1 LTSDDFTTLCP
12 ATTYW
17 GPKAVIICLCNA
29 LGERECREAAARPGV
44 KGPGCIYR
52 QFGCR
57 VRCGACVATM
67 SEIVEHGRRA
77 TAVELVPTL
86 VAELREK

>member
-1 LTSDDFTTLCP
+1 VSALI
-12 ATTYW
+12 
-17 GPKAVIICLCNA
+17 VCLCNA

-44 KGPGCIYR
+44 KGPGCVYR

-67 SEIVEHGRRA
+67 REIVEASRA
-77 TAVELVPTL
+77 APGDPSRPDLDVVLQ
-86 VAELREK
+86 EK